1 MVARTLQLY
10 WPLKGLARVLKKR
23 NFVLQ
28 FSPVK
33 AFLNIFFLTLSVCL
47 SAQAR
52 GDFKNF
58 CLHAVHRIFRAP
70 LHWQDLRIESQ
81 RFAPKLKRIKVCA
94 FDVDGT
100 LTDGCVFYAWDGE
113 GLGLNQATS
122 AVDYDGMKMLM
133 ENGIL
138 TGVIT
143 AREGLF
149 ITNNFDYL
157 DFVYQGKRDKR
168 EAFLSLLERGHRPSE
183 VLYMGDGLFDI
194 PLLKKAGFSA
204 TCSDAPRE
212 VQEAVDYVASRPGGR
227 GCVREVIDML
237 RYAQNLKVD
246 TPDFGE

>member
-1 MVARTLQLY
+1 M
-10 WPLKGLARVLKKR
+10 
-23 NFVLQ
+23 
-28 FSPVK
+28 K
-33 AFLNIFFLTLSVCL
+33 AFFNIFLLTLVILFST
-47 SAQAR
+47 QAR

-100 LTDGCVFYAWDGE
+100 LTEGCVFRAWDGF
-113 GLGLNQATS
+113 GLELNQATS
-122 AVDYDGMKMLM
+122 AADYDGMKMLM
-133 ENGIL
+133 ENNIKA
-138 TGVIT
+138 GVIT

-157 DFVYQGKRDKR
+157 DFAYQGKRDKR
-168 EAFLSLLERGHRPSE
+168 ETFLSLVEQGHHPSE
-183 VLYMGDGLFDI
+183 ILYMGDGLFDI

-237 RYAQNLKVD
+237 RYVQNLKVNI
-246 TPDFGE
+246 PDFGE